1 MCIEYHIYVHYFGV
15 IAAIMSKIFGEC
27 TCMSIATEDVADWD
41 TGDQKPS
48 DDDLLT
54 MIDHAEGEQDSRP
67 NNKPED
73 LLELIMTADELQ
85 KPEESPK
92 KSSNISP
99 QNETKLSQQTNQP
112 PTDKPT
118 ECKHN
123 ICCMNHIDRIAIK
136 RYILSAG
143 LEAANCKWC
152 DHAW

>member
-1 MCIEYHIYVHYFGV
+1 
-15 IAAIMSKIFGEC
+15 
-27 TCMSIATEDVADWD
+27 MSIAAEDVADRE

-48 DDDLLT
+48 DDDQLT
-54 MIDHAEGEQDSRP
+54 MTDYARGEQDSRP

-73 LLELIMTADELQ
+73 LLELIMTADEFQ
-85 KPEESPK
+85 KPEESSK
-92 KSSNISP
+92 KNSNISP

-112 PTDKPT
+112 PTNKPT

-136 RYILSAG
+136 RYYIQSAG
-143 LEAANCKWC
+143 LEAANFKWC

>member
-1 MCIEYHIYVHYFGV
+1 M
-15 IAAIMSKIFGEC
+15 ADGE
-27 TCMSIATEDVADWD
+27 
-41 TGDQKPS
+41 TGDQKQS
-48 DDDLLT
+48 DDDQLT
-54 MIDHAEGEQDSRP
+54 MTDYAEGEQDSRP

-85 KPEESPK
+85 KPEKSPK

-123 ICCMNHIDRIAIK
+123 ICCDRIAIK
-136 RYILSAG
+136 RYIYIISRAG
-143 LEAANCKWC
+143 GS
-152 DHAW
+152 

>member
-1 MCIEYHIYVHYFGV
+1 
-15 IAAIMSKIFGEC
+15 
-27 TCMSIATEDVADWD
+27 MSIAPEDVADWD

-48 DDDLLT
+48 DDDQLT
-54 MIDHAEGEQDSRP
+54 MTDHAEGEQDSRP

-73 LLELIMTADELQ
+73 LLELIMTADEFQ
-85 KPEESPK
+85 KPEASPK

-99 QNETKLSQQTNQP
+99 QSETKLSQQTNQP

-123 ICCMNHIDRIAIK
+123 ILCCMNHIAIK
-136 RYILSAG
+136 RYIQSAG
-143 LEAANCKWC
+143 LEAAIFKWC

>member
-1 MCIEYHIYVHYFGV
+1 
-15 IAAIMSKIFGEC
+15 
-27 TCMSIATEDVADWD
+27 MSIAAEDVADGE

-48 DDDLLT
+48 DDDQLT
-54 MIDHAEGEQDSRP
+54 MTDYAEGKQDSRP

-85 KPEESPK
+85 KPNPK

-136 RYILSAG
+136 R
-143 LEAANCKWC
+143 
-152 DHAW
+152 